1 MNVVYRRESRQNVP
15 PPKKNYKSQK
25 HSTQITKLMYVRGH
39 SKETTET
46 AAALEGG
53 FLLGWERENI
63 QRHLQESRAERKR
76 IGHIQGFLRE
86 RLGGTGIC

>member
-1 MNVVYRRESRQNVP
+1 MWCIDVNAGKMPSPPQNY
-15 PPKKNYKSQK
+15 KNKSQK

-53 FLLGWERENI
+53 VLLG
-63 QRHLQESRAERKR
+63 
-76 IGHIQGFLRE
+76 
-86 RLGGTGIC
+86 